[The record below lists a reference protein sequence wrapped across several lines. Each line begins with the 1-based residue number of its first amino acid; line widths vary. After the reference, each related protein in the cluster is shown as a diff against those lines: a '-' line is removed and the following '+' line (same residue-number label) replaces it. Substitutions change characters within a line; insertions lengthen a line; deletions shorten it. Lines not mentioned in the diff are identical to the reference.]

1 MAGLIIFLRRCP
13 RLGLHVERLRDLLDG
28 PDEGG
33 GVGRARGRAALG
45 GAHGQRRRHVGRHPR
60 MQRLL
65 RRLELSSRILRGD
78 GEQGAGLGV
87 VRGEDGLRGAR
98 RRGGVVV
105 ESFNLQ
111 WLLKWN
117 ADVGECLLRLRDS

>member
-1 MAGLIIFLRRCP
+1 M
-13 RLGLHVERLRDLLDG
+13 ERLRDLLDG
-28 PDEGG
+28 PDERG

-60 MQRLL
+60 RQRLL
-65 RRLELSSRILRGD
+65 RRLELARRILRGD

-98 RRGGVVV
+98 RGGGVLI
-105 ESFNLQ
+105 ESLNLQ
-111 WLLKWN
+111 WLLKLN
-117 ADVGECLLRLRDS
+117 ADVRECLSLAAGFI